1 MAENSEEIEQLP
13 DNVEEAPKKP
23 RGRPKGSRDAA
34 PRKPRTRIVEEPP
47 SPPPAAGRQQP
58 ARVAKPAPEPMSPRS
73 VFRHASD
80 AITSMQSEREAA
92 RRAYWS
98 DAIGRTLR

>member
-47 SPPPAAGRQQP
+47 SPTEARPPT
-58 ARVAKPAPEPMSPRS
+58 RVAKAAPEPMSPRS